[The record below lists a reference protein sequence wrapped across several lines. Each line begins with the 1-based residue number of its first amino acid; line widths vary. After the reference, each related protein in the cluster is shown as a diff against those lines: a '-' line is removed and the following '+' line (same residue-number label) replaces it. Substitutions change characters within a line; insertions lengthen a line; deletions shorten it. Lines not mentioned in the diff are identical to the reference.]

1 MLRLTF
7 ADDMEALLSQLP
19 NNSLYW
25 LTSPDMMDSM
35 MKIVQF
41 LFKEDMPRRLITMK
55 TRIWGCYRKRV
66 LFHINECAS
75 KQ

>member
-41 LFKEDMPRRLITMK
+41 LTREDML
-55 TRIWGCYRKRV
+55 
-66 LFHINECAS
+66 ED
-75 KQ
+75 